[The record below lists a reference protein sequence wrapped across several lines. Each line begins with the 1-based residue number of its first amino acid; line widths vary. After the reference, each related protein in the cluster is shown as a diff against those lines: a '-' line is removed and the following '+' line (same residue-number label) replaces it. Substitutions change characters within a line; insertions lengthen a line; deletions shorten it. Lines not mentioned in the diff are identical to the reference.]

1 MEKIMEKLTLQ
12 KFEEAAEKV
21 KEVTL
26 QTNLV
31 YSEYFSAQSGNK
43 VYLKPENMQYTGA
56 YKVRGAYY
64 KISTM
69 SEEERKKGLITASA
83 GNHAQGVAYAA
94 KKYGVKAT
102 VVMPTTT
109 PLIKVNR
116 TKGYGAEVVLY
127 GNVYDEA
134 CEYALKLA
142 KEQGLTFVHPFDD
155 LDVATGQGSIAME
168 IIKELPTVDYILVP
182 IGGGG
187 LATGVSTLAK
197 LLNPNIKVIGVE
209 PAGAN
214 CLQESIKAGKVVTL
228 PTVSTIA
235 DGTAVKTP
243 GTKLFPY
250 LQKNLDDIITVPDED
265 LIVAFLD
272 MVENHKMVVE
282 NSGLLTVAAVK
293 QLNVKGKKIVSILS
307 GGNMDVI
314 TMSSVVQ
321 QGLVQRSRIFTVS
334 VLLPD
339 RPGELVRVASIIA
352 EANGNV
358 IKLEHNQF
366 VSINRKATVE
376 LRITIEAFGH
386 EHKEEIVEKLEKAG
400 LRPRIVKPWDK
411 GFTVEDMEAYY
422 DEAGFYDYIHKLSR
436 TPILKAQHPDFEI
449 AQMGIHGQ
457 RGVSCADCH
466 MPYKSEGGVKFSDHH
481 IQSPLAMIDRTCQ
494 TCHRE
499 SEETLRNNVYERQRK
514 ANEIRNRLEQELAK
528 AHIEAKFAWDKGATE
543 EQMKDVLALIRQAQW
558 RWDFGVA
565 SHGGSF
571 HAPQEIQRVLSHGLD
586 RAMQARLAISKVLAK
601 HGYTDNVPMPDIS
614 TKDKAQE
621 YIGLDMDAERAA
633 KDNFLKTTAPAWLE
647 KAKANNRLAL
657 K

>member
-1 MEKIMEKLTLQ
+1 MEELTLK

-21 KEVTL
+21 KEATL
-26 QTNLV
+26 PTNLV
-31 YSEYFSAQSGNK
+31 YSEYFSNQTGNK

-69 SEEERKKGLITASA
+69 SEEARKKGLITASA
-83 GNHAQGVAYAA
+83 GNHAQGVAFAA

-116 TKGYGAEVVLY
+116 TKGYGAEVVLH
-127 GNVYDEA
+127 GDVYDEA

-142 KEQGLTFVHPFDD
+142 EEKGLTFVHPFDD

-182 IGGGG
+182 VGGGG

-214 CLQESIKAGKVVTL
+214 CLQASIKAGKVTTL

-243 GTKLFPY
+243 GSKLFPY
-250 LQKNLDDIITVPDED
+250 LKKNLDDIITVPDED
-265 LIVAFLD
+265 LIVSFLD
-272 MVENHKMVVE
+272 MVENHKMIVE
-282 NSGLLTVAAVK
+282 NSGLLTVAALK
-293 QLNVKGKKIVSILS
+293 QLKVKDKKIVSILS

-339 RPGELVRVASIIA
+339 KPGELVKVAQIIA
-352 EANGNV
+352 NANGNV
-358 IKLEHNQF
+358 IKLDHNQV

-386 EHKEEIVEKLEKAG
+386 EHKEQIVSELEKNG
-400 LRPRIVKPWDK
+400 LRPRLVK
-411 GFTVEDMEAYY
+411 VN
-422 DEAGFYDYIHKLSR
+422 I
-436 TPILKAQHPDFEI
+436 
-449 AQMGIHGQ
+449 
-457 RGVSCADCH
+457 
-466 MPYKSEGGVKFSDHH
+466 
-481 IQSPLAMIDRTCQ
+481 
-494 TCHRE
+494 
-499 SEETLRNNVYERQRK
+499 
-514 ANEIRNRLEQELAK
+514 
-528 AHIEAKFAWDKGATE
+528 
-543 EQMKDVLALIRQAQW
+543 
-558 RWDFGVA
+558 
-565 SHGGSF
+565 
-571 HAPQEIQRVLSHGLD
+571 
-586 RAMQARLAISKVLAK
+586 
-601 HGYTDNVPMPDIS
+601 
-614 TKDKAQE
+614 
-621 YIGLDMDAERAA
+621 
-633 KDNFLKTTAPAWLE
+633 
-647 KAKANNRLAL
+647 
-657 K
+657 

>member
-1 MEKIMEKLTLQ
+1 MEELTLK

-21 KEVTL
+21 KEATL
-26 QTNLV
+26 PTNLIF
-31 YSEYFSAQSGNK
+31 SEYFSNQTGNK

-69 SEEERKKGLITASA
+69 SEEARKKGLITASA
-83 GNHAQGVAYAA
+83 GNHAQGVAFAA

-127 GNVYDEA
+127 GDVYDEA

-142 KEQGLTFVHPFDD
+142 EEKGLTFVHPFDD

-168 IIKELPTVDYILVP
+168 IIKELPTVDYILIPV
-182 IGGGG
+182 GGGG
-187 LATGVSTLAK
+187 LATGVCTLAK

-214 CLQESIKAGKVVTL
+214 CLQASLKNGKVTTL

-243 GTKLFPY
+243 GTKVFPY

-265 LIVAFLD
+265 LIVSFLD
-272 MVENHKMVVE
+272 MVENHKMIVE
-282 NSGLLTVAAVK
+282 NSGLLTVAALK
-293 QLNVKGKKIVSILS
+293 QLKVKDKKVVSILS

-339 RPGELVRVASIIA
+339 KPGELVRVAQIIA
-352 EANGNV
+352 NANGNV
-358 IKLEHNQF
+358 IKLDHNQF

-386 EHKEEIVEKLEKAG
+386 EHKDQIVSELEKNG
-400 LRPRIVKPWDK
+400 LRPRLVK
-411 GFTVEDMEAYY
+411 VN
-422 DEAGFYDYIHKLSR
+422 I
-436 TPILKAQHPDFEI
+436 
-449 AQMGIHGQ
+449 
-457 RGVSCADCH
+457 
-466 MPYKSEGGVKFSDHH
+466 
-481 IQSPLAMIDRTCQ
+481 
-494 TCHRE
+494 
-499 SEETLRNNVYERQRK
+499 
-514 ANEIRNRLEQELAK
+514 
-528 AHIEAKFAWDKGATE
+528 
-543 EQMKDVLALIRQAQW
+543 
-558 RWDFGVA
+558 
-565 SHGGSF
+565 
-571 HAPQEIQRVLSHGLD
+571 
-586 RAMQARLAISKVLAK
+586 
-601 HGYTDNVPMPDIS
+601 
-614 TKDKAQE
+614 
-621 YIGLDMDAERAA
+621 
-633 KDNFLKTTAPAWLE
+633 
-647 KAKANNRLAL
+647 
-657 K
+657 